1 MIQGVFL
8 AGQLSDA
15 SRATLEKESAD
26 PQVLG
31 AKLAAPVRQANLGV
45 ITGLVLGTPEFQHK

>member
-1 MIQGVFL
+1 MGVFL
-8 AGQLSDA
+8 AGQVSDA
-15 SRATLEKESAD
+15 SRATLEKEAVN

-31 AKLAAPVRQANLGV
+31 TKLAAPIRQANLGV